1 MYALMHLILFLTY
14 SKNNFFIRCA
24 NYLTVL
30 SEAYPTVL
38 VNSHDVLL
46 GSMKDKIPTY
56 MSDRLFTSMFVK
68 LSGTFTMCFFSH
80 KFTFDIVF

>member
-1 MYALMHLILFLTY
+1 MYLILYLTY
-14 SKNNFFIRCA
+14 SKSNFFIRCA
-24 NYLTVL
+24 NYLTIL

-38 VNSHDVLL
+38 VNSHDALL

-68 LSGTFTMCFFSH
+68 LSGTFTMCF
-80 KFTFDIVF
+80 